1 MQYLHY
7 LHEEVKA
14 GAAVGMCI
22 HQKLTWGL
30 SPLSISVF
38 FFLFLV
44 FNWLTGPGLGEIPE
58 GKGPTC

>member
-1 MQYLHY
+1 M
-7 LHEEVKA
+7 
-14 GAAVGMCI
+14 GMCI

-30 SPLSISVF
+30 STLYPLSF
-38 FFLFLV
+38 FFFFLV

>member
-1 MQYLHY
+1 MYLHY

-22 HQKLTWGL
+22 RQKLTWGS
-30 SPLSISVF
+30 SPLSISLFF